1 LAYDGVFYQRDLESL
16 FEVVNYTQPELL
28 SLDCES
34 WGYYSWG
41 DKVPLSQNAQDI
53 RLPGESNPA
62 LARRIADRVA
72 LDIADAAARGRPD
85 TLLTMYDA
93 RAEDNRGYQQFRH
106 SSFAA
111 AGIATTPSHY
121 GHQTSTALL
130 SFLLRKE
137 KKAIPTSPIL
147 PWLTYGWSGA
157 SPNDQIFEVFAHL
170 FATGMRGFS
179 QWSNVH
185 IDDNRF
191 HFALRE
197 VVGVLSSREIE
208 AIVVDGR
215 LAYTDFSQVTAAV
228 LDAMEL
234 NGRYFVALTP
244 MPAYGFSS
252 PATVSF
258 LFNTTHSSLASA
270 PHKVTNLR
278 DVGQPVVLEAATG
291 VFNVSLDLTRSV
303 LLLIEPVESTGSP
316 SMLPASSIACCE
328 PGFFR
333 WAIYVAVGGSL
344 LLLAA
349 ACCWFHSKKRK
360 TTNQQFTDISTISSE
375 DPRRAAAATSTA
387 AVNGGSSAG
396 GGAKSGV
403 TPLPPFWA
411 EARAEDGEVYYY
423 HTKTMQTQWDRP
435 V

>member
-1 LAYDGVFYQRDLESL
+1 
-16 FEVVNYTQPELL
+16 
-28 SLDCES
+28 
-34 WGYYSWG
+34 
-41 DKVPLSQNAQDI
+41 
-53 RLPGESNPA
+53 
-62 LARRIADRVA
+62 
-72 LDIADAAARGRPD
+72 
-85 TLLTMYDA
+85 
-93 RAEDNRGYQQFRH
+93 
-106 SSFAA
+106 
-111 AGIATTPSHY
+111 
-121 GHQTSTALL
+121 
-130 SFLLRKE
+130 
-137 KKAIPTSPIL
+137 
-147 PWLTYGWSGA
+147 
-157 SPNDQIFEVFAHL
+157 
-170 FATGMRGFS
+170 
-179 QWSNVH
+179 
-185 IDDNRF
+185 
-191 HFALRE
+191 
-197 VVGVLSSREIE
+197 
-208 AIVVDGR
+208 
-215 LAYTDFSQVTAAV
+215 
-228 LDAMEL
+228 
-234 NGRYFVALTP
+234 

-316 SMLPASSIACCE
+316 SLSSMLPASSIACCE

-349 ACCWFHSKKRK
+349 ACCWFHRKKRK